1 MTGSLTIPD
10 CFYRVSIKALVLD
23 EQGRFLLL
31 READGR
37 WSFPGGG
44 YDHSDT
50 SPREALNRELQE
62 EMGVEFLTM
71 EERPSYFVVAKSG
84 DGFPQANIFYNT
96 TLKTLDFVP
105 NEECQEVRFFTAKE
119 ASQLPAFEN
128 VSEFCKCYKI

>member
-1 MTGSLTIPD
+1 MAGSLTIPN

-44 YDHSDT
+44 FDHTDK
-50 SPREALNRELQE
+50 SPREALTRELRE

-71 EERPSYFVVAKSG
+71 ADNPSYF
-84 DGFPQANIFYNT
+84 
-96 TLKTLDFVP
+96 L
-105 NEECQEVRFFTAKE
+105 TAVN
-119 ASQLPAFEN
+119 QD
-128 VSEFCKCYKI
+128 